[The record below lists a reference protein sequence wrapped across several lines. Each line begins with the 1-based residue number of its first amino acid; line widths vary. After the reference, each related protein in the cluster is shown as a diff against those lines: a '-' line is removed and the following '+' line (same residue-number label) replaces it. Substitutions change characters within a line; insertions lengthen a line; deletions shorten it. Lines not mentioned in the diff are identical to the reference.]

1 MADRHRWAACQAARR
16 GPKIPGKG
24 RARHNG
30 VALCGTPAASVV
42 AAAVMARIA
51 EAAILACHKTD
62 MDTFCGNY
70 CRQVWPEDASD
81 AGTDASRPSL
91 VTLTFCKKVTS
102 RRQWFEDLARAVASP
117 MGVEVA
123 ANRADGCCDRTG
135 HNGVALCGTP
145 AVSVVAAVWLPLL
158 LLFLLP
164 LLLLLLLLSYN
175 YYCHHYHH
183 DF

>member
-24 RARHNG
+24 RARH
-30 VALCGTPAASVV
+30 
-42 AAAVMARIA
+42 
-51 EAAILACHKTD
+51 KT
-62 MDTFCGNY
+62 
-70 CRQVWPEDASD
+70 R
-81 AGTDASRPSL
+81 
-91 VTLTFCKKVTS
+91 KKVTS